1 MRLLMMSP
9 HFHHLNLIDSKGSK
23 VLIEQLVQKDRYCD
37 ASLVCT
43 KGHTPTYHYAYH
55 CSRNHTM

>member
-1 MRLLMMSP
+1 MRLFMMSTL
-9 HFHHLNLIDSKGSK
+9 FHHLNLIDSKGSK

-43 KGHTPTYHYAYH
+43 
-55 CSRNHTM
+55 